1 MTTDRMALGELPEKG
16 SDADLLR
23 AMIGFV
29 AQRLMALDVEGLGG
43 AAHGARTPERTNRR
57 NGDRD
62 RLRETRAGSVELR
75 LPKPREGAS
84 FPGFPEPRRTAEE
97 ALAAVIQDRRPTC
110 RASPPAASTS
120 GSRPWA

>member
-43 AAHGARTPERTNRR
+43 GAHGARTPERTDRR
-57 NGDRD
+57 NGYRD
-62 RLRETRAGSVELR
+62 RLRESRAGSVGLR

-97 ALAAVIQDRRPTC
+97 ARAAVIREAYVR